1 MKKTITEKDL
11 KRGLN
16 ILAESKYE
24 HNPPFYVDN
33 YNYYRSE
40 VAKGMGFHCL
50 IRELKEAKKKEN
62 GFIKMAMGFDLYLNK
77 KLPTNK
83 LSK

>member
-1 MKKTITEKDL
+1 
-11 KRGLN
+11 
-16 ILAESKYE
+16 
-24 HNPPFYVDN
+24 
-33 YNYYRSE
+33 
-40 VAKGMGFHCL
+40 MGFHCL